1 MEMEYLWLAIG
12 VAIGC
17 PLWIGLTMLGARRVW
32 RAARRMAART
42 RRQEHL
48 AELGQLAGGLAHEI
62 KNPLSTVEVNLKL
75 LSEDL
80 SSRADDESRRM
91 LRRLKSVQE
100 EVNRLRG
107 NLEDFLRYAGKM
119 ELSASARDLRG
130 VVGELVDFF
139 TPQAQ
144 AAKVLLRASLP
155 DQPVIC
161 MIDGDLIK
169 QALLNLL
176 INAVQAMD
184 DGGELLIRVS
194 TAVGKAIL
202 EVIDTGPGIP
212 SESLERIFQVYYS
225 TTKGGSGLGL
235 PTTRRIVHEHN
246 GGIKVESEPGKGTR
260 FIIDLPLVAPTDT
273 KART

>member
-1 MEMEYLWLAIG
+1 MEYLWLAAGVLIG
-12 VAIGC
+12 GPI
-17 PLWIGLTMLGARRVW
+17 WIGLMMLAARRVW
-32 RAARRMAART
+32 RTARRMAART

-80 SSRADDESRRM
+80 SGRPDDESRRM

-139 TPQAQ
+139 SPQAQ
-144 AAKVLLRASLP
+144 AAGVVLRTSLP
-155 DQPVIC
+155 DQPAVC
-161 MIDGDLIK
+161 LIDGDLIK

-176 INAVQAMD
+176 INAVQAMEQ
-184 DGGELLIRVS
+184 GGELLIRVS
-194 TAVGKAIL
+194 AAAGRAIL
-202 EVIDTGPGIP
+202 EVIDTGPGIEP
-212 SESLERIFQVYYS
+212 ESLERIFQVYYS

-235 PTTRRIVHEHN
+235 PTTRRIIHEHD
-246 GGIKVESEPGKGTR
+246 GGIRVESERGKGTR
-260 FIIDLPLVAPTDT
+260 FIIDLPLAGPADT
-273 KART
+273 KVRP